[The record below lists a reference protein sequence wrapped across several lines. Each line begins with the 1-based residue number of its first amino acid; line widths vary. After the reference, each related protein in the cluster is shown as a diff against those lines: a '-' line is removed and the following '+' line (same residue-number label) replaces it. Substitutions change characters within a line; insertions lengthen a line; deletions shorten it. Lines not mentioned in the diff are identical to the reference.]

1 MDDNTIAA
9 PQPPARW
16 PWQRSLQARILLTYG
31 SIFVVI
37 LALLTLVIGR
47 VVYQAQLTTAERTLE
62 LEAFL
67 AANALQDPLS
77 GFASEFDAYARW
89 EQEHGP
95 PGPTLLAPHDSDD
108 RPATPSGAA
117 ATASLTQVSARLQQV
132 ADLYAADTDARVTIL
147 NSLGNAV
154 ADSATSFDIVP
165 NQLNQAEVQ
174 AALNG
179 LAQRAVRADP
189 HTGAATL
196 YVATSIHVG
205 DRVLGLVQMSQP
217 MRLVM
222 ARTRSLLLS
231 LAALSALALLVAT
244 GLAVGLARRLVR
256 PVQTLERAALAIAAG
271 DLSQR
276 VPVETADEL
285 GALARAFNTMVGAL
299 HRTLEQ
305 QRLFVAN
312 ASHELRTP
320 VTNIKLRSEALLGPA
335 ANDPQV
341 ARRFLAEIDSEAD
354 RLGRL
359 AGALLDLSSLEKA
372 GPRPLPDPVDILP
385 TVRSAADIIQARAA
399 DAGLTLVTELPAQLP
414 LLRVVIDEVE
424 AILVNLLDNA
434 VKYTPASGEIRL
446 SAQTRTGQCLLRVQD
461 TGPGIPLEDQ
471 PQIFERFYRVDKAR
485 SRGAYRL
492 GTGSG
497 AGLGL
502 SIVKAL
508 VEQNGG
514 TIRLDSAGGAG
525 ACFEIAFPAEDSANG
540 QMAGDSSRIT

>member
-1 MDDNTIAA
+1 M
-9 PQPPARW
+9 
-16 PWQRSLQARILLTYG
+16 
-31 SIFVVI
+31 
-37 LALLTLVIGR
+37 
-47 VVYQAQLTTAERTLE
+47 
-62 LEAFL
+62 
-67 AANALQDPLS
+67 
-77 GFASEFDAYARW
+77 
-89 EQEHGP
+89 
-95 PGPTLLAPHDSDD
+95 
-108 RPATPSGAA
+108 
-117 ATASLTQVSARLQQV
+117 
-132 ADLYAADTDARVTIL
+132 
-147 NSLGNAV
+147 
-154 ADSATSFDIVP
+154 
-165 NQLNQAEVQ
+165 
-174 AALNG
+174 
-179 LAQRAVRADP
+179 
-189 HTGAATL
+189 
-196 YVATSIHVG
+196 
-205 DRVLGLVQMSQP
+205 
-217 MRLVM
+217 
-222 ARTRSLLLS
+222 
-231 LAALSALALLVAT
+231 AT

-256 PVQTLERAALAIAAG
+256 PVQTLERAALAIAGG

-285 GALARAFNTMVGAL
+285 GALARAFNIMVGAL

-341 ARRFLAEIDSEAD
+341 AQRFLAEIDSEAD

-385 TVRSAADIIQARAA
+385 TVRSAADMIQLRAS

-414 LLRVVIDEVE
+414 LLRVAIEEVE

-434 VKYTPASGEIRL
+434 VKYTPAPGEIRL
-446 SAQTRTGQCLLRVQD
+446 SAQTRAGQCLLRVQD

-514 TIRLDSAGGAG
+514 TIRLDSAVGAG
-525 ACFEIAFPAEDSANG
+525 ACFEIAFPVEDSANG
-540 QMAGDSSRIT
+540 QMARASSRVT

>member
-1 MDDNTIAA
+1 MDDNTAA
-9 PQPPARW
+9 ASQPPARW

-67 AANALQDPLS
+67 AANALQDPFS
-77 GFASEFDAYARW
+77 GYASEFDAYARW
-89 EQEHGP
+89 EQEHGQAGLLP
-95 PGPTLLAPHDSDD
+95 PATHDSDD
-108 RPATPSGAA
+108 RPAAPEGAA

-147 NSLGNAV
+147 NPLGNAV
-154 ADSATSFDIVP
+154 ADSATSFDTVP
-165 NQLNQAEVQ
+165 NQLDQAEVQ
-174 AALNG
+174 AALSG

-189 HTGAATL
+189 HTGEATL
-196 YVATSIHVG
+196 YVATSVHLG

-244 GLAVGLARRLVR
+244 GLAIGLARRLVR
-256 PVQTLERAALAIAAG
+256 PVQTLERAALAIAGG

-285 GALARAFNTMVGAL
+285 GALARAFNIMVGAL

-335 ANDPQV
+335 GNDPQV
-341 ARRFLAEIDSEAD
+341 AQRFLTEIDSEAD

-359 AGALLDLSSLEKA
+359 AGALLDLSSLEEA
-372 GPRPLPDPVDILP
+372 APRPLPDPIDILP
-385 TVRSAADIIQARAA
+385 MVRSAADMIQLRASQ
-399 DAGLTLVTELPAQLP
+399 AGLTLLTELPAQLP
-414 LLRVVIDEVE
+414 LLRVANEEVE

-434 VKYTPASGEIRL
+434 VKYTPAPGEIRL
-446 SAQTRTGQCLLRVQD
+446 CAQAGAGQCLLRVQD
-461 TGPGIPLEDQ
+461 TGPGIPPEDQ

-514 TIRLDSAGGAG
+514 TIRLDSAVSAG
-525 ACFEIAFPAEDSANG
+525 ACFEIAFPVEDSASG
-540 QMAGDSSRIT
+540 QMARANSRVT

>member
-1 MDDNTIAA
+1 MDDNTSST

-31 SIFVVI
+31 SIFVAI

-77 GFASEFDAYARW
+77 GYASEFDAFARW

-95 PGPTLLAPHDSDD
+95 VGEILPATHDSDD
-108 RPATPSGAA
+108 RPAVPPAAA

-132 ADLYAADTDARVTIL
+132 ANLYAADTDARVTIL
-147 NSLGNAV
+147 NPLGSPL
-154 ADSATSFDIVP
+154 ADSAMSFDTVP
-165 NQLNQAEVQ
+165 NQLHQAEVQ

-179 LAQRAVRADP
+179 LAQRAIRAAP
-189 HTGAATL
+189 YTNEATL
-196 YVATSIHVG
+196 YVATPIHLG
-205 DRVLGLVQMSQP
+205 DRLLGLVQMSRP
-217 MRLVM
+217 MRLVT
-222 ARTRSLLLS
+222 ARTHALLLS

-244 GLAVGLARRLVR
+244 VLAVGLARRLVR
-256 PVQTLERAALAIAAG
+256 PVQTLERAALAIAGG

-285 GALARAFNTMVGAL
+285 GALARAFNIMVGAL

-341 ARRFLAEIDSEAD
+341 AHRFLAEIDSEAD

-359 AGALLDLSSLEKA
+359 AGALLDLSSLENA

-385 TVRSAADIIQARAA
+385 MVRSASDMIQLRAA
-399 DAGLTLVTELPAQLP
+399 DAGLILVTELPVQLP
-414 LLRVVIDEVE
+414 LLRVAIDEVE
-424 AILVNLLDNA
+424 VILVNLLDNA

-446 SAQTRTGQCLLRVQD
+446 SAQTRAGQCLLRVQD

-471 PQIFERFYRVDKAR
+471 PHIFERFYRVDKAR

-492 GTGSG
+492 GVGSG

-514 TIRLDSAGGAG
+514 TIRLDSEVSAG
-525 ACFEIAFPAEDSANG
+525 ACFEIAFPV
-540 QMAGDSSRIT
+540 AG

>member
-1 MDDNTIAA
+1 MDDDTAAA

-67 AANALQDPLS
+67 AANALQDPFS
-77 GFASEFDAYARW
+77 GYASEFDAYARW
-89 EQEHGP
+89 EHEHGP
-95 PGPTLLAPHDSDD
+95 AGPLSPASHDSDD
-108 RPATPSGAA
+108 RPAAPEGAA
-117 ATASLTQVSARLQQV
+117 GTASLTQVSARLQQV

-147 NSLGNAV
+147 NPLGNAV
-154 ADSATSFDIVP
+154 ADSATAFDKVP
-165 NQLNQAEVQ
+165 NQLDQTEVQ

-189 HTGAATL
+189 QTGEATL
-196 YVATSIHVG
+196 YVATSVHLG

-231 LAALSALALLVAT
+231 LAALSTLALLVAT
-244 GLAVGLARRLVR
+244 GLAIGLARRLVR
-256 PVQTLERAALAIAAG
+256 PVQTLERAALAIAGG

-285 GALARAFNTMVGAL
+285 GALARAFNIMVGAL

-341 ARRFLAEIDSEAD
+341 AHRFLVEIDSEAD

-372 GPRPLPDPVDILP
+372 DPRPLPDPVDILP
-385 TVRSAADIIQARAA
+385 RVRSVADMIQLRAA
-399 DAGLTLVTELPAQLP
+399 DAGLILVTEFPAQLP
-414 LLRVVIDEVE
+414 LLRVAIDEVE

-434 VKYTPASGEIRL
+434 VKYTLAPGEIRL

-514 TIRLDSAGGAG
+514 TIRVDSAIGAG
-525 ACFEIAFPAEDSANG
+525 TCFEIAFSVEDSVDG
-540 QMAGDSSRIT
+540 QMARDSSRIT

>member
-1 MDDNTIAA
+1 MDDNTATT

-37 LALLTLVIGR
+37 LALLMFVIGR
-47 VVYQAQLTTAERTLE
+47 VVYQAQLTTAERALE

-77 GFASEFDAYARW
+77 GYASEFDAYARW
-89 EQEHGP
+89 EQGHGLTGQVP
-95 PGPTLLAPHDSDD
+95 QAAHDSDD
-108 RPATPSGAA
+108 HPAAPAGAA

-132 ADLYAADTDARVTIL
+132 ADLYASDTDARVTIL
-147 NSLGNAV
+147 NPLGSAV
-154 ADSATSFDIVP
+154 ADSAASFDAVP
-165 NQLNQAEVQ
+165 NQLDQAEVQ

-189 HTGAATL
+189 HTGEATL
-196 YVATSIHVG
+196 YVATPIHQG
-205 DRVLGLVQMSQP
+205 DRLLGLVQMSRP

-231 LAALSALALLVAT
+231 LAVLGVLALLVAT

-285 GALARAFNTMVGAL
+285 GALARAFNVMVGAL

-320 VTNIKLRSEALLGPA
+320 VTNIKLRSEALLGSA
-335 ANDPQV
+335 GNDPQV
-341 ARRFLAEIDSEAD
+341 SQRFLAEIDSEAD

-359 AGALLDLSSLEKA
+359 AGALLDLSSLEEA

-385 TVRSAADIIQARAA
+385 TVRSAAGMIQLRAS

-414 LLRVVIDEVE
+414 LLRVAIDEVE

-434 VKYTPASGEIRL
+434 LKYTPAPGEIRL
-446 SAQTRTGQCLLRVQD
+446 SAQVSAGQCLLRVQD

-514 TIRLDSAGGAG
+514 TIRVDSAIGAG
-525 ACFEIAFPAEDSANG
+525 TCFEIAFPVEASANG
-540 QMAGDSSRIT
+540 QMARDSSRIT

>member
-1 MDDNTIAA
+1 MDDNTAAA

-77 GFASEFDAYARW
+77 GYASEFDAYARW
-89 EQEHGP
+89 EHEHGP
-95 PGPTLLAPHDSDD
+95 AGPLPPAPHDSDD
-108 RPATPSGAA
+108 RPAAPSGAA

-147 NSLGNAV
+147 NPLGNAV
-154 ADSATSFDIVP
+154 ADSATSFDTVP
-165 NQLNQAEVQ
+165 NQLDQAEVQ

-189 HTGAATL
+189 HTGEATL
-196 YVATSIHVG
+196 YVATSIHLG
-205 DRVLGLVQMSQP
+205 DRVLGLVQMSRP

-256 PVQTLERAALAIAAG
+256 PVQTLERAALAIAGG

-285 GALARAFNTMVGAL
+285 GALARAFNIMVGAL

-341 ARRFLAEIDSEAD
+341 AQRFLAEIDSEAD

-385 TVRSAADIIQARAA
+385 TVRSAADMIQLRAS

-414 LLRVVIDEVE
+414 LLRVAIEEVE

-434 VKYTPASGEIRL
+434 VKYTPAPGEIRL
-446 SAQTRTGQCLLRVQD
+446 SAQTSAGQCLLRVQD

-514 TIRLDSAGGAG
+514 TIRLDSAVGAG
-525 ACFEIAFPAEDSANG
+525 ACFEIAFPVADSASG
-540 QMAGDSSRIT
+540 QMARASSRVT